1 MSADCTRNLSHI
13 EDLQTLTTVRRRL
26 LHGNGLCED
35 LIEHTGLDAECL
47 ILDNSINGLKKLR
60 QTLACLGRDKYKFC
74 VRHICQHFSDT
85 GLCVCR

>member
-1 MSADCTRNLSHI
+1 MSFTKITNVGGLTRNLSHI

-60 QTLACLGRDKYKFC
+60 QTLACLGRDKYKSL
-74 VRHICQHFSDT
+74 RT
-85 GLCVCR
+85 AYMPALL